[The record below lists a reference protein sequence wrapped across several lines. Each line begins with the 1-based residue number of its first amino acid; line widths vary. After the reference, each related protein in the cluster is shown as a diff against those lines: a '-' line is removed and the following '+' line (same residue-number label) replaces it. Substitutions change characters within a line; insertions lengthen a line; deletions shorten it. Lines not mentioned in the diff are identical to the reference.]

1 MTRFAANLTMLFTE
15 LPMLDRFSAAKR
27 AGFSGVEILFPYD
40 IPAQSL
46 AKAAEDQ
53 GLDIVLINAP
63 PPNWSGGA
71 RGFAALPGGEAR
83 FQQDFERALEVAQT
97 LRARHIHIMSGKA
110 QGAIA
115 HDTLIRNLRWAVARA
130 PHTAL
135 TIEPLNPIDTPGYF
149 LNCYDLAKEIIQEV
163 GADTLGLQFDTYH
176 AHLITGDVVATW
188 HRYADL
194 VRHIQISGAP
204 GRHEPQGSEIDF
216 QTLFTAIDQSG
227 YAGWI
232 SAEYTPRLTTEAG
245 LGWLRIVDTTKAD

>member
-1 MTRFAANLTMLFTE
+1 MMRFAANLTMLFTE
-15 LPMLDRFSAAKR
+15 LPMLDRFGAAKR

-40 IPAQSL
+40 IPARKL
-46 AKAAEDQ
+46 AKAARDQ
-53 GLDIVLINAP
+53 GLDIVLMNAP

-110 QGAIA
+110 KGAA
-115 HDTLIRNLRWAVARA
+115 ARDTLTRNLRWAVARA

-135 TIEPLNPIDTPGYF
+135 TIEPLNPIDMPGYF
-149 LNCYDLAKEIIQEV
+149 LNDFELAKEIIQEV

-176 AHLITGDVVATW
+176 AHLITGDVVGTW

-204 GRHEPQGSEIDF
+204 GRHEPQRSEIDF
-216 QTLFTAIDQSG
+216 KTLFTAIDQSG

-245 LGWLRIVDTTKAD
+245 LGWLRIVENTKAD